1 MCIMGSI
8 NISLHE
14 ALPERSERGR
24 VCVCVCVGGGGGG
37 GGGGEAEVVAKL
49 PALLVYQ
56 KLDPIQTEGEGDGS
70 TCADFTLTLIVYPFN
85 RITAPPRKLQ
95 ENCRKNNV

>member
-24 VCVCVCVGGGGGG
+24 VCVCVCVGGGG
-37 GGGGEAEVVAKL
+37 EAEGFAKL